1 MATNTEALPDG
12 VGKKQNEKLVI
23 TASSLGT
30 VFEWYDFYLYGLL
43 ASVISAKFFSGVNE
57 TTGFIL
63 ALMAFAAGFA
73 VRPFGALVFG
83 RVGDIV
89 GRKKTFLVTMAIM
102 GLSTFAVGLLPGYD
116 SIGIAAPIILMALR
130 LLQGLAIGGEYGGA
144 AVYIAEHAP
153 NGKRGFYTG
162 FIQTTAMLGLILAS
176 LFVVGLRTTLD
187 ADDFLA
193 WGWRLPFLFSIV
205 LLLVALWIRLQLN
218 ESPVFQRMK
227 EHGATSKAPLREA
240 FGKWKNLK
248 IVLIALFGAV
258 AGQAVIGFS
267 GHLYPLFFLEKIAKV
282 DGATAN
288 FLVATAL
295 TITIPLYVFWGWL
308 SDKIGR
314 KPIMMTACVIAV
326 FAYFPLYSALV
337 SAANPAMAAAIE
349 RAPVRIVAHG
359 AECSFQFDPIGSNTF
374 DKTSCDIVKSY
385 LARSGINYE
394 NIEAP
399 VGSIAS
405 VRIGSRSIP
414 APDPALL
421 SGEIKNTA
429 VAAFG
434 SAVQRELV
442 AAGYPTDADP
452 DKIDRFKVIVI
463 LCMLG
468 TLGTMVY
475 GPLAALLVELFPAR
489 IRYSSL
495 SLPYHI
501 GNGWIGGFMPT
512 VAFAMVAATGSI
524 YQGLWYAIVV
534 AGVTAVVG
542 ILFLPET
549 YKRDIEA

>member
-1 MATNTEALPDG
+1 MATDTEALPDG

-102 GLSTFAVGLLPGYD
+102 GLSTFAVGLLPSYD
-116 SIGIAAPIILMALR
+116 QIGIAAPIILMALR

-176 LFVVGLRTTLD
+176 MFVVGLRTSLD
-187 ADDFLA
+187 ADDFLS

-227 EHGATSKAPLREA
+227 AHGATSKAPLREA

-349 RAPVRIVAHG
+349 RAPVSIVAHG
-359 AECSFQFDPIGSNTF
+359 SECSFQFDPIGGNTF
-374 DKTSCDIVKSY
+374 DTTSCDIAKSY
-385 LARSGINYE
+385 LAKSGINYE
-394 NIEAP
+394 NIDAP
-399 VGSIAS
+399 IGSIAS
-405 VRIGSRSIP
+405 IRIGDRSII
-414 APDPALL
+414 APDPALV
-421 SGEIKNTA
+421 SGDTKNSA
-429 VAAFG
+429 VAAFEVD
-434 SAVQRELV
+434 VQRALV

-452 DKIDRFKVIVI
+452 DQIDRFRVIVI

-524 YQGLWYAIVV
+524 YQGLWYAIVI
-534 AGVTAVVG
+534 AGITAVVG